1 MPAHNFR
8 WGRLLSRPRTPFFLI
23 RTHFVTSFTR
33 NWDVHPKHQ
42 PLVRRPRCSTLARD
56 AKRRGAFAHAGHTRW
71 ICIHHAPPLSPA
83 PRTLCWNFSD
93 LSFPGLAL
101 APRNSSPAAC
111 SLLSSILCTDQ
122 LLSLV
127 WGLMP
132 PWPSLQSTFPT
143 FISPRRGLRRST
155 STSQRHTRAATA
167 TTRPGRSTP

>member
-23 RTHFVTSFTR
+23 RTQFVTSFTR
-33 NWDVHPKHQ
+33 NWGVHPKH
-42 PLVRRPRCSTLARD
+42 STLARD
-56 AKRRGAFAHAGHTRW
+56 AKRRGALAHAGHTRW
-71 ICIHHAPPLSPA
+71 ICIHHAPQLSPA
-83 PRTLCWNFSD
+83 PRTLSWNFPD
-93 LSFPGLAL
+93 LSFPGLASAL
-101 APRNSSPAAC
+101 RNSSPAAC
-111 SLLSSILCTDQ
+111 SLLFVDVVHGSAAIS
-122 LLSLV
+122 

-132 PWPSLQSTFPT
+132 PYRFLSAWPSLQSTSPT